1 MSEPSPAKQ
10 LDGFIAKFTPEL
22 AKQIRAAV
30 KKMRARFPTAQ
41 VLIYDNYNALAIGF
55 GPSERA
61 SEAVFSIAAYPKWIS
76 LFFLQATKLKDP
88 KRLLQGSGKV
98 AKHIVLTEL
107 ALLDDRDV
115 AALMDAAL
123 KTAKVPLPSIGK
135 GKLVIKSISAKQRP
149 RRP

>member
-1 MSEPSPAKQ
+1 
-10 LDGFIAKFTPEL
+10 
-22 AKQIRAAV
+22 
-30 KKMRARFPTAQ
+30 MRARFPTAQ

-115 AALMDAAL
+115 AALMDEAL
-123 KTAKVPLPSIGK
+123 KTAKVPLPTIGK
-135 GKLVIKSISAKQRP
+135 GKLVIKSISPKQRP